1 MEDRYVI
8 SISYLFKNYMED
20 RYGNYRV
27 DLIVVHLINLFK
39 IEKMDTERESLL
51 KEEGILGKI
60 LSQYSHFLIT

>member
-1 MEDRYVI
+1 
-8 SISYLFKNYMED
+8 MED

-27 DLIVVHLINLFK
+27 HLIVVHLINLFK

-60 LSQYSHFLIT
+60 LSQYSHFLITWANRELTFG